1 MTSRM
6 HTTPEPF
13 ASAEWHTRLGLVV
26 PSWNTVMEYEFQRL
40 LPSGASLHASRIAH
54 TCDSEPALLHML
66 GELEPAA
73 ALLAHARVD
82 AICFGCTASGFVQP
96 DVRLDARTADA
107 VSRSLGVPVITTSDS
122 VCAALEHLGA
132 RRIAVASPY
141 EPWLNEH
148 LRRYLEGRGF
158 TLTSIAGFGTQEH
171 AKCSPQETLALALG
185 VVRPDTEAIFLS
197 CANLRTLEI
206 IEPLERATGLP
217 VVTSTQASFWRL
229 LSRLGRPAPGGPGR
243 LLESMRRESA

>member
-1 MTSRM
+1 MTSN
-6 HTTPEPF
+6 TYVTPQPF
-13 ASAEWHTRLGLVV
+13 ASADWHTRLGLVV

-40 LPSGASLHASRIAH
+40 VPSGVSVHVSRIAH
-54 TCDSEPALLHML
+54 TSDSEPALLHML

-73 ALLAHARVD
+73 TLLAHARVD

-96 DVRLDARTADA
+96 NVRLDVQVADA
-107 VSRSLGVPVITTSDS
+107 ASHSLGVPIVTTSGS
-122 VCAALEHLGA
+122 VCEALDHVGA

-158 TLTSIAGFGTQEH
+158 TVTSVAGFGTQEH

-185 VVRPDTEAIFLS
+185 AVRPDTEAIFLS

-206 IEPLERATGLP
+206 IEPLERTTGLP

-229 LSRLGRPAPGGPGR
+229 LSRLGRSGRGGPGR
-243 LLESMRRESA
+243 LLASIR

>member
-6 HTTPEPF
+6 DVTPESV

-40 LPSGASLHASRIAH
+40 LPQATSLHVSRIAH
-54 TCDSEPALLHML
+54 TADTEPALLHML
-66 GELEPAA
+66 EELEPAA

-96 DVRLDARTADA
+96 DVLLDARAA
-107 VSRSLGVPVITTSDS
+107 NAASRSLGVPVIATSDA
-122 VCAALEHLGA
+122 VCAAVEHVGA
-132 RRIAVASPY
+132 RRVAVASPY

-158 TLTSIAGFGTQEH
+158 GVTSIAGFGTQEH

-185 VVRPDTEAIFLS
+185 VVRPDTEAIFVS

-206 IEPLERATGLP
+206 IEPLERITGLP
-217 VVTSTQASFWRL
+217 VVTSIQASFWRL
-229 LSRLGRPAPGGPGR
+229 LSRLGRPGRGGPGR
-243 LLESMRRESA
+243 LLGSLQ

>member
-1 MTSRM
+1 MASST
-6 HTTPEPF
+6 HVAPQPF

-26 PSWNTVMEYEFQRL
+26 PSWNTVMEYEFLRL
-40 LPSGASLHASRIAH
+40 LPPGTSMHVSRIAH
-54 TCDSEPALLHML
+54 TSDTEQALLHML

-96 DVRLDARTADA
+96 DVRLDVQASDA
-107 VSRSLGVPVITTSDS
+107 AARSLGVPVVTTSDS
-122 VCAALEHLGA
+122 VCAALEHVGA
-132 RRIAVASPY
+132 RHIAVASPY

-158 TLTSIAGFGTQEH
+158 TVTSIAGFGTQEH

-206 IEPLERATGLP
+206 IDPLERTTGLP

-229 LSRLGRPAPGGPGR
+229 LSRLELPGPGGPGR
-243 LLESMRRESA
+243 LLAAMR

>member
-1 MTSRM
+1 MTSSFQV
-6 HTTPEPF
+6 TLDL
-13 ASAEWHTRLGLVV
+13 SAEWNTRLGLVV
-26 PSWNTVMEYEFQRL
+26 PSWNTVMEYEYQRL
-40 LPSGASLHASRIAH
+40 IPKGTSLHASRITH
-54 TCDSEPALLHML
+54 TRDTESTLLHML
-66 GELEPAA
+66 DELEPAA

-96 DVRLDARTADA
+96 DVRRDAQAAEA
-107 VSRSLGVPVITTSDS
+107 VSRSLGVPVIATSDA
-122 VCAALEHLGA
+122 VAAALEHVGA

-171 AKCSPQETLALALG
+171 AKCSPQETLELALS
-185 VVRPDTEAIFLS
+185 VVRPDADAIFLS

-217 VVTSTQASFWRL
+217 VITSTQASFWRM
-229 LSRLGRPAPGGPGR
+229 LSRLGRRAPSAPGK
-243 LLESMRRESA
+243 LLGSLQ

>member
-1 MTSRM
+1 MTLP
-6 HTTPEPF
+6 TNVTAQPF
-13 ASAEWHTRLGLVV
+13 QIAPWHTRLGLVV

-40 LPSGASLHASRIAH
+40 VPQGTSLHVSRVAH
-54 TCDSEPALLHML
+54 TCDSEATLLHML
-66 GELEPAA
+66 DEFESAA

-96 DVRLDARTADA
+96 DVRRDIQVAEA
-107 VSRSLGVPVITTSDS
+107 VSHSLGVPVVTTSDA
-122 VCAALEHLGA
+122 VAAALEHVGA

-158 TLTSIAGFGTQEH
+158 ELTSIAGFGTQEH
-171 AKCSPQETLALALG
+171 AKCSPQETLALALS
-185 VVRPDTEAIFLS
+185 VVRADTDAIFLS

-206 IEPLERATGLP
+206 IAPLERATGLP
-217 VVTSTQASFWRL
+217 VVTSTQASLWQM
-229 LSRLGRPAPGGPGR
+229 LSRLGRSGPAGPGR
-243 LLESMRRESA
+243 LLASMQ

>member
-1 MTSRM
+1 MQV
-6 HTTPEPF
+6 TPEPL
-13 ASAEWHTRLGLVV
+13 ASVAWHTRLGLVV

-40 LPSGASLHASRIAH
+40 LPQGTSLHVARIAH
-54 TCDSEPALLHML
+54 TGDTEPALLHML

-96 DVRLDARTADA
+96 DVRHDARVADA
-107 VSRSLGVPVITTSDS
+107 ASRSLGVPVIATSDAVS
-122 VCAALEHLGA
+122 AALEDIGA

-158 TLTSIAGFGTQEH
+158 TLTSLAGFGTQEH
-171 AKCSPQETLALALG
+171 AKCTPQETLALALG
-185 VVRPDTEAIFLS
+185 VVRPDTEAILVS

-217 VVTSTQASFWRL
+217 VVTSTQASLWRL
-229 LSRLGRPAPGGPGR
+229 LSRLGRPGPGGPGR
-243 LLESMRRESA
+243 LLGSMR